1 MEIRSAALIFSAV
14 GAACIALAWLAI
26 RHKIASVWGAM
37 GLVAGLLGVIAL
49 ASERVGFIDRT
60 TVPGAAGLG
69 LAAGVVLYLATWGFM
84 SVAGGWG
91 PLARHTDDL
100 YEHRHGVTLA
110 RALAIAVLVVA
121 PAEELFWRGMV
132 QGVLSEE
139 LGTVAGAAAGWAL
152 YVVANAASGSIPVI
166 LGVAVAGAVWAGLAA
181 WSGGVLVSIVCHA
194 VWTGLMILR
203 RPG

>member
-1 MEIRSAALIFSAV
+1 MEIRSAALILSAV
-14 GAACIALAWLAI
+14 GAVSIALAWLAI
-26 RHKIASVWGAM
+26 RHNIASVWGAM
-37 GLVAGLLGVIAL
+37 GLVAGLLGVVSL
-49 ASERVGFIDRT
+49 ASERVAFIDRT
-60 TVPGAAGLG
+60 TVPASAGLG
-69 LAAGVVLYLATWGFM
+69 VAAGVILYLATWAFLA
-84 SVAGGWG
+84 VAGGWG
-91 PLARHTDDL
+91 PLARHTDEL

-132 QGVLSEE
+132 QGVFSAE
-139 LGTVAGAAAGWAL
+139 LGTAAGAAAGWAL
-152 YVVANAASGSIPVI
+152 YVAANAASGSIPVI
-166 LGVAVAGAVWAGLAA
+166 LGVAVAGAAWAGLAV